1 VTIKSDPLW
10 IGVGFRAGNLNG
22 PLVPNSGHYDMAV
35 DATGPVFG
43 SIKRIERVLRDRE
56 AGTLLGS
63 KVQDGP
69 FPVGGNTP
77 CRGIDPLLAYGHQSF
92 FYNDDLGFVGRPAT
106 LRTEVTI
113 TDAHGVSQTLTTT
126 SSWQLLPAPTVTSPV
141 RTVVRQNDPASG
153 CAFDP
158 VHGYGL
164 VVDVSWNP
172 PPGVVPVTGYYV
184 DVIDGN
190 GKDVTGR
197 ITFTS
202 LTTARTTMCDAHV
215 PLGAEH
221 ARVGVAAGVV
231 SSYAVSA
238 WAIADFDFQS
248 CRQAGT
254 PACQ

>member
-1 VTIKSDPLW
+1 VKIKSDPLW
-10 IGVGFRAGNLNG
+10 IGVGFRAGGLNG
-22 PLVPNSGHYDMAV
+22 PLVPNGGHYDMAV
-35 DATGPVFG
+35 DATGAVFG

-56 AGTLLGS
+56 TGTLLGS
-63 KVQDGP
+63 KVEDGP
-69 FPVGGNTP
+69 FPVAGNTP
-77 CRGIDPLLAYGHQSF
+77 CRVIDPLLAYGHQSF

-106 LRTEVTI
+106 LRTDVTI
-113 TDAHGVSQTLTTT
+113 TDAHGVTQTVTT
-126 SSWQLLPAPTVTSPV
+126 SASWQLLPPPTVTSPV

-158 VHGYGL
+158 VHGYG
-164 VVDVSWNP
+164 VVVNVSWDP

-184 DVIDGN
+184 DVVDGN
-190 GKDVTGR
+190 GKDVTGT

-202 LTTARTTMCDAHV
+202 LTTARTTMCGVHV

-221 ARVGVAAGVV
+221 ARVGVNAGVV

-238 WAIADFDFQS
+238 WVIADFNFQS
-248 CRQAGT
+248 CREAGT